1 MEESK
6 PKETEEIN
14 PSAKSKSRTPII
26 TVVLVL
32 LIATIFFFV
41 WKNMELEEE
50 RQRQEQEISD
60 TYLKL
65 DSISGELDIR
75 IETIRELGGEIDTLV
90 ILKAQL
96 EDEKKNLLVRQKNQ
110 RNQINKL
117 NERVSG
123 YRDLLLMKDEEIEQL
138 KVLNVQ
144 LVEENTTLKVEKNQ
158 LNKSINKLQQNTEE
172 LASKVAVASR
182 LQIEGLAVY
191 AVNESGK
198 ERLGEFRNRHI
209 KNLKIQFTVL
219 DNEIAP
225 IEGKN
230 LLLRVTAPDGNV
242 LFDVTRGSGSF
253 TFEGRELFY
262 TAKQEILYDKNS
274 QLVTYLYD
282 KGSDFSV
289 GQHEVEVYTDD
300 YLMGTGVFMVK

>member
-1 MEESK
+1 MEENKAQES
-6 PKETEEIN
+6 EEN
-14 PSAKSKSRTPII
+14 RPNEKAKNRTPII
-26 TVVLVL
+26 TAVLAL

-50 RQRQEQEISD
+50 RQRQEQEIST

-65 DSISGELDIR
+65 DSVSNELDLR
-75 IETIRELGGEIDTLV
+75 IETIRDLGGEIDTLV
-90 ILKAQL
+90 ALKAQL
-96 EDEKKNLLVRQKNQ
+96 EDDKKTLLVRQKNQ
-110 RNQINKL
+110 RNQITKL

-123 YRDLLLMKDEEIEQL
+123 YRDLLLLKDEEIEQL
-138 KVLNVQ
+138 KVMNVQ

-158 LNKSINKLQQNTEE
+158 LNESISKLQQDSDE

-191 AVNESGK
+191 AVNESGR
-198 ERLGEFRNRHI
+198 ERLGQFRNRHI
-209 KNLKIQFTVL
+209 NNLKIQFTVL

-225 IEGKN
+225 IEGKD

-262 TAKQEILYDKNS
+262 TAKQEILYDKSS

-289 GQHEVEVYTDD
+289 GQHKVEVYTDD